1 VQAAQLWAL
10 REHVTES
17 EARESKSVKHDV
29 SVPLTAVPQ
38 FLIEA
43 GQALAAGAPGT
54 RVNAFGHLGDGNIHY
69 NVLVDAGQDA
79 DVVNRI
85 VHDVVAAFGG
95 SISAEHGIGQYRVGE
110 LARYRAATEMD
121 LARTLKR
128 ALDPDNR
135 LNPGKVL
142 SVK

>member
-1 VQAAQLWAL
+1 
-10 REHVTES
+10 
-17 EARESKSVKHDV
+17 
-29 SVPLTAVPQ
+29 
-38 FLIEA
+38 
-43 GQALAAGAPGT
+43 
-54 RVNAFGHLGDGNIHY
+54 
-69 NVLVDAGQDA
+69 
-79 DVVNRI
+79 VNRI